1 MAAAAALLRSV
12 ARKMALAPP
21 VRPLLARGSGSG
33 AGAGAGL
40 GTPLIAAAEFQSLA
54 THVPRHHRLLHTSPN
69 SNPGGFTIEGISS
82 ILAKARPGMA
92 YFTVFI
98 TVIYLY
104 GYEGPNKNA
113 MQAKLDASSR
123 EWPDL
128 LHAVDKLQAENNE
141 LKIALLE
148 SSKKP
153 RPN

>member
-1 MAAAAALLRSV
+1 
-12 ARKMALAPP
+12 
-21 VRPLLARGSGSG
+21 
-33 AGAGAGL
+33 
-40 GTPLIAAAEFQSLA
+40 
-54 THVPRHHRLLHTSPN
+54 
-69 SNPGGFTIEGISS
+69 
-82 ILAKARPGMA
+82 MA